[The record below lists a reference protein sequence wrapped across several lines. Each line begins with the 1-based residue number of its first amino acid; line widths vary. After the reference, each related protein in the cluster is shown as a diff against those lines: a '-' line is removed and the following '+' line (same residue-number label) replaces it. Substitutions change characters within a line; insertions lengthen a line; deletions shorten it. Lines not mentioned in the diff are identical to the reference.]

1 MKIGIVT
8 TTVREGRASINVANW
23 VLEHAKKNGLEGVE
37 YELVDLKD
45 YQLPFLGQGTEA
57 ELAVVGKWVE
67 KMTSL
72 DGFIFVTAE
81 YNRAPSGVFKNAL
94 DYLKAELTEK
104 PVSFVGYGSLGGAR
118 SIEQLRQSLATISV
132 PTPGIAVNLLL
143 AIDFENWT
151 VFKPQ
156 EHQLPALQSLFVENY
171 NWAKAFKSL
180 RESK

>member
-72 DGFIFVTAE
+72 DGFIFVTA
-81 YNRAPSGVFKNAL
+81 NITVL
-94 DYLKAELTEK
+94 HQVYLK
-104 PVSFVGYGSLGGAR
+104 
-118 SIEQLRQSLATISV
+118 
-132 PTPGIAVNLLL
+132 TP
-143 AIDFENWT
+143 
-151 VFKPQ
+151 
-156 EHQLPALQSLFVENY
+156 
-171 NWAKAFKSL
+171 
-180 RESK
+180 